1 MNQKKSKSIQS
12 KSKDFSTLY
21 IKQEAIN
28 NINFSVADEIYEKD
42 LETREMY
49 KQQRFE
55 NGFDDTETWHMDRTI
70 ALFII
75 PRLKKFI
82 EINNGIPIGE
92 TVESY
97 NEKLRFIISAFENYY
112 ATNKYH
118 EGKPLTVV
126 GDGSQLRDFTHI
138 SDVVEANI
146 LASEVTYGFGEVYN
160 IGYGSNYS
168 IIDIANMISNDVKFI
183 PPRIGEVQETL
194 ASNEKFKGLTGWTPK
209 VSLIEW
215 LSK

>member
-112 ATNKYH
+112 ATNKYY
-118 EGKPLTVV
+118 ESVDDNERK
-126 GDGSQLRDFTHI
+126 QLA
-138 SDVVEANI
+138 E
-146 LASEVTYGFGEVYN
+146 
-160 IGYGSNYS
+160 
-168 IIDIANMISNDVKFI
+168 DVK
-183 PPRIGEVQETL
+183 L
-194 ASNEKFKGLTGWTPK
+194 AVEY
-209 VSLIEW
+209 
-215 LSK
+215 LSELWFELWW

>member
-28 NINFSVADEIYEKD
+28 NINFSVADEVYEKD
-42 LETREMY
+42 LETREIY

-112 ATNKYH
+112 ATNKYY
-118 EGKPLTVV
+118 ESVDDNERKQLT
-126 GDGSQLRDFTHI
+126 
-138 SDVVEANI
+138 E
-146 LASEVTYGFGEVYN
+146 
-160 IGYGSNYS
+160 
-168 IIDIANMISNDVKFI
+168 DVK
-183 PPRIGEVQETL
+183 L
-194 ASNEKFKGLTGWTPK
+194 AVEY
-209 VSLIEW
+209 
-215 LSK
+215 LSKLWFELWW

>member
-1 MNQKKSKSIQS
+1 MNQKKSKSIQN

-97 NEKLRFIISAFENYY
+97 NEKLRFIINAFENYY
-112 ATNKYH
+112 ATNKYY
-118 EGKPLTVV
+118 ESVDDNERKQLTE
-126 GDGSQLRDFTHI
+126 
-138 SDVVEANI
+138 DVRLAVE
-146 LASEVTYGFGEVYN
+146 Y
-160 IGYGSNYS
+160 
-168 IIDIANMISNDVKFI
+168 
-183 PPRIGEVQETL
+183 
-194 ASNEKFKGLTGWTPK
+194 
-209 VSLIEW
+209 
-215 LSK
+215 LSKLWFELWW

>member
-1 MNQKKSKSIQS
+1 MNQKKSKSIQN

-28 NINFSVADEIYEKD
+28 NINFSVADEVYEKD

-75 PRLKKFI
+75 PRLRKFI
-82 EINNGIPIGE
+82 EVNNGIPTGE

-97 NEKLRFIISAFENYY
+97 NEKLNFIINAFENYY
-112 ATNKYH
+112 ATNRYYESVDDTERKQ
-118 EGKPLTVV
+118 LT
-126 GDGSQLRDFTHI
+126 D
-138 SDVVEANI
+138 
-146 LASEVTYGFGEVYN
+146 
-160 IGYGSNYS
+160 
-168 IIDIANMISNDVKFI
+168 DVKQAV
-183 PPRIGEVQETL
+183 EY
-194 ASNEKFKGLTGWTPK
+194 
-209 VSLIEW
+209 
-215 LSK
+215 LSKLWFELWW